1 EKYDKSLLLTALRG
15 LCTVPFIPVQYHCK
29 DNRVVF
35 YVDDASTANAL
46 CKVSGKITATEGH
59 KVYIVMNRSPPPPSV
74 LNRLKPEHL
83 EQLKQCLSKRFDAS
97 QQALDLSSIR
107 TDPDLVSRNIEVILN
122 RTCGMQDIND
132 IIEEN
137 IPELLS
143 LNLSHNRLYKLDE
156 VSELVRKVTNLKV
169 LNLSHNE
176 LKSERVLDKVKG
188 FKLEELWLEHNPL
201 CENFK
206 DQPSYISAIREKF
219 PRLLRLDGHVLPRLV
234 TFEIDPPTK
243 LSACKGSTSV
253 GRKVKRVIQRFLQEY
268 YKVYDSGNRWLLLEA
283 YQDGA
288 TFSLSY
294 PFCSQNP
301 YRYYKVYDS
310 GNRWLLLEAYQDG
323 ATLSLSYPFCSQ
335 NPYRCSLEGYKTS
348 SNVKEPKDPTSW
360 FHLQKQTRQ
369 GVVALLSELPKTQ
382 HDPSSFVVDVHTSTK
397 KIVSFTVT
405 GVFKEVNEKSGDSV
419 RMFSRTFITIPAA
432 NSGLCIVNDEL
443 FVQNAKPEMIRR
455 AFATLAPLPPSSSV
469 PRLTAKQQKMLSIF
483 STRSCMNLEW
493 SQKCLQDNAWDFN
506 RASQIFT
513 QLKVHLSFTLAL
525 TFTHP
530 LPLILSL
537 THSLSFSSGSKENPR
552 YGFQVKS
559 VMERERQMQ

>member
-1 EKYDKSLLLTALRG
+1 
-15 LCTVPFIPVQYHCK
+15 
-29 DNRVVF
+29 
-35 YVDDASTANAL
+35 
-46 CKVSGKITATEGH
+46 
-59 KVYIVMNRSPPPPSV
+59 MNRSPPPPSV

-188 FKLEELWLEHNPL
+188 FKLEELWLEYNPL

-268 YKVYDSGNRWLLLEA
+268 YTVYDSGNRWLLLEA

-288 TFSLSY
+288 TF
-294 PFCSQNP
+294 
-301 YRYYKVYDS
+301 
-310 GNRWLLLEAYQDG
+310 
-323 ATLSLSYPFCSQ
+323 SLSYPFCSQ

-455 AFATLAPLPPSSSV
+455 AFATLAPPPPSSSV

-513 QLKVHLSFTLAL
+513 QLKAQRKIPDVAF
-525 TFTHP
+525 
-530 LPLILSL
+530 
-537 THSLSFSSGSKENPR
+537 K
-552 YGFQVKS
+552 
-559 VMERERQMQ
+559 

>member
-1 EKYDKSLLLTALRG
+1 
-15 LCTVPFIPVQYHCK
+15 Q
-29 DNRVVF
+29 
-35 YVDDASTANAL
+35 
-46 CKVSGKITATEGH
+46 
-59 KVYIVMNRSPPPPSV
+59 VYIVMNRSPPPPSV

-122 RTCGMQDIND
+122 RTCGMQGIND

-143 LNLSHNRLYKLDE
+143 LNLNNNRLYKLDE
-156 VSELVRKVTNLKV
+156 VSELVRKVPNLKI

-219 PRLLRLDGHVLPRLV
+219 PRLLRLDGHVLPRLI
-234 TFEIDPPTK
+234 TFEIDPPTT

-288 TFSLSY
+288 TF
-294 PFCSQNP
+294 
-301 YRYYKVYDS
+301 
-310 GNRWLLLEAYQDG
+310 
-323 ATLSLSYPFCSQ
+323 SLSYPFCSQ

-419 RMFSRTFITIPAA
+419 RMFSRTFITVPAA

-483 STRSCMNLEW
+483 STRSRMNLEW

-513 QLKVHLSFTLAL
+513 QLKVRLSFTLAL

-537 THSLSFSSGSKENPR
+537 AHSLSFSSGSKEDPR
-552 YGFQVKS
+552 CGFQVKS